1 MSIPFIFS
9 FSLFFF
15 FFFLPIELA
24 NSVCTSHVMP
34 WNVSGKVGVI
44 TGASCGLGR
53 EITKRLATNHRMKLA
68 CVSRRDF
75 AADLP
80 EGCRGFKADI
90 QNSKDCDQLLKLVRK
105 EMGSVS
111 VLVNCAGVTQNKI
124 HAMSSDAD
132 YDLVMNTNVR
142 GAFNVT
148 RAALRHGGLLQVGEG
163 SVVHI
168 GSTVGLTGNK
178 GQVLYA
184 ASKAALSA
192 ASKSWAKEYGA
203 KNIRFNVVAPGL
215 IEGSGM
221 GETLSDAQREEW
233 RQSCPLGRL
242 ATVEDVADV
251 VVAALLSSYVNGQT
265 IAVDGGAH

>member
-1 MSIPFIFS
+1 
-9 FSLFFF
+9 
-15 FFFLPIELA
+15 
-24 NSVCTSHVMP
+24 MP
-34 WNVSGKVGVI
+34 WCVSGKVGVV
-44 TGASCGLGR
+44 TGASCALGR
-53 EITKRLATNHRMKLA
+53 EITRRLAASHHMKLA

-90 QNSKDCDQLLKLVRK
+90 QSAKDCDQLLRLVRK
-105 EMGSVS
+105 EMGAVS
-111 VLVNCAGVTQNKI
+111 VVVNCAGVTQNKI

-132 YDLVMNTNVR
+132 YDFVMNTNVR

-148 RAALRHGGLLQVGEG
+148 RAALRHGGLLQAGEG

-215 IEGSGM
+215 IDGGGM
-221 GETLSDAQREEW
+221 GETLSDAQREAW

-242 ATVEDVADV
+242 ATVDDVAEM
-251 VVAALLSSYVNGQT
+251 VVAALLSSYLNGQT
-265 IAVDGGAH
+265 IVLDGGVN